1 MAFVSRRRRN
11 TKKKTNEGGRT
22 IRHGRPSA
30 RDSIT
35 RPDRRTPTR
44 ARDICISFA
53 SRLHFVGM
61 RLRDAAL
68 IVGPVGPAGRRRL
81 FDPPPP
87 IASPYPI
94 GPHFNHLYHASSN
107 FTEFYWLL
115 LGFTGFHR
123 VLLSFARFY
132 WVLLS
137 FARFQW
143 VSLGFTGFFIEIE
156 WGFVGFGSDLIGL
169 HFLPSFFSET
179 KSFD

>member
-11 TKKKTNEGGRT
+11 TRKKTNEGGRT

-123 VLLSFARFY
+123 VLLGFARFY
-132 WVLLS
+132 WVLRS

-143 VSLGFTGFFIEIE
+143 VSLGFTGFYRVLL
-156 WGFVGFGSDLIGL
+156 GFTGFYWVLLGFTG
-169 HFLPSFFSET
+169 F
-179 KSFD
+179 